1 MSTLLPPATPL
12 KTPGTTPRTPS
23 VNTHAQGIRHR
34 NRGLVLRTLMQHSV
48 VSRAD
53 LARLTGLARPTIS
66 ELVKDLLDDGVLRE
80 SGQSQDARPGKPAV
94 MLEFDQRAVQ
104 VIALDLSAP
113 DHIAGALATPDGRLA
128 HRLVRPND
136 GYQVAAAA
144 ALIGE
149 LSRLAS
155 HPPLGVGIGAPSGS
169 SALLGLSALLA
180 QTIDAPVHL
189 FDDADLAADAEL
201 RFGDGDSDFLLVRLG
216 ARIGTAIRA
225 FDDDGAPVE
234 RSTGARELAHVVA
247 GGDPGDTCPCGRIG
261 CVHAWASVPAL
272 SRRLGAAVT
281 ADQAAVLAAA
291 GSRLGT
297 SLSVIAA
304 AVDLPTIVLSGP
316 ASIVGDDLIAAT
328 AAAVQ
333 AASHPSLGPAVRRS
347 ALDDAVLQGAA
358 ARVVA
363 QEFSAR

>member
-1 MSTLLPPATPL
+1 MSVLLPPTAP
-12 KTPGTTPRTPS
+12 PSTPRTPT

-34 NRGLVLRTLMQHSV
+34 NRGLVLRTLMQHAL

-66 ELVKDLLDDGVLRE
+66 EVVKDLLDDGVLRE

-113 DHIAGALATPDGRLA
+113 DHVVGALATPDGGLA
-128 HRLVRPND
+128 HRLVRSND
-136 GYQVAAAA
+136 GDPVTAAS
-144 ALIGE
+144 ALVSD
-149 LSRLAS
+149 LASLAS
-155 HPPLGVGIGAPSGS
+155 HPPLGIGIGVPNGS
-169 SALLGLSALLA
+169 PALLGLGPLLA
-180 QTIDAPVHL
+180 QTAGAPVHL

-201 RFGDGDSDFLLVRLG
+201 RFGAVDSDFLLVRMG
-216 ARIGTAIRA
+216 TRIGTAIRA

-234 RSTGARELAHVVA
+234 RSTGARELAHVIA
-247 GGDPGDTCPCGRIG
+247 GGDPGDACPCGRIG

-272 SRRLGAAVT
+272 SRRLDAATT
-281 ADQAAVLAAA
+281 ADDRGAVLTAA

-304 AVDLPTIVLSGP
+304 AVDLPSIVVSGP
-316 ASIVGDDLIAAT
+316 ASVLGDELISAT

-333 AASHPSLGPAVRRS
+333 AASHPSLGPAVHRS
-347 ALDDAVLQGAA
+347 TLDDAVLRGAA